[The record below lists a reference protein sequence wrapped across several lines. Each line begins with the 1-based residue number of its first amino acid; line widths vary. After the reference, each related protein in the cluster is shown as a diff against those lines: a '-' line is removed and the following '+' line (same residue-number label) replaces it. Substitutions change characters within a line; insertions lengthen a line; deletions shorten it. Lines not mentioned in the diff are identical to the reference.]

1 MKFSACTHHLPDKVD
16 IHLSWAAYE
25 EQKGETEKARVILEN
40 LQNNHPELMSVIL
53 RRINLERRLGNVE
66 QVHELY
72 KTCIS
77 KAKSPHA
84 KAQ

>member
-77 KAKSPHA
+77 KAKSPNA